1 MIGDMTHEHLSPSAP
16 RLFEECLT
24 EVRYGETD
32 QMGYAHHSVAVMW
45 FELGRVYWLRQHG
58 LSYRVLEESGVLLP
72 VVEMNL
78 KYHTPG
84 RFEDPLAV
92 QTQLIDLG
100 KTRVSFENRV
110 LRIEPGGEKILLVSG
125 RVDLA
130 CVDPSGKIRRVPPQ
144 FQVLWDRVRQHHA

>member
-1 MIGDMTHEHLSPSAP
+1 MIEETSTPN
-16 RLFEECLT
+16 LFEECKT

-58 LSYRVLEESGVLLP
+58 LSYRELEENGVLLP

-84 RFEDPLAV
+84 RFEDVLAV

-110 LRIEPGGEKILLVSG
+110 LRIEADGSKTLLVSG

-130 CVDPSGKIRRVPPQ
+130 CVDPNGKIRRVPPQ
-144 FQVLWDRVRQHHA
+144 FQVLWDQVRKLHV